1 MSTTLYRKYRP
12 QSFAEIVNQEHVKGT
27 IQQEI
32 KSGKIPHAFLF
43 CGPRGTGKTT
53 TARVIAKALNCKK
66 RKEGDAEPC
75 NACASCDA
83 MNGGA
88 SLALVEVDAA
98 SQTGVDNVRDNIIAN
113 ARVAVKSDE
122 YKIFII
128 DEVHMLSTSSF
139 NALLK
144 TLEEPPER
152 VVFILATT
160 ELHKIPET
168 ILSRCQRFDFH
179 PLRADVLQPYLAEIV
194 KREKRKVDE
203 DVLAAI
209 VKKSGGYVR
218 DAMSLLGQVLTL
230 SGKIDAQAASLILPV
245 PQKEHVITLIDHIS
259 QRQTKEALLHVHAM
273 EAQGVRMLPFTQEVI
288 EFAHAL
294 MLAVVGSHPAAAI
307 EGVAGAEKDRVE
319 SMQKRYTPVSVLRL
333 LDVLMRR
340 YQQMK
345 SSDQGSVPL
354 QLAVIELCEMD
365 GTAAASA
372 ATPPAA
378 RPTSTVVREAP
389 RTTVAPAPQL
399 PITESRPAEKP
410 APKAVRANVPA
421 KAEAAPTPS
430 APVGSGPLASYA
442 DVQPQ
447 WTAIMNDVSEAQHSL
462 FIVLRT
468 AVFREGKDK
477 EPELAFRYR
486 MHHDLVKR
494 SILVLQQESS
504 KHLPNMTI
512 RFTLCIDE
520 NLASTMSGDVEEPK
534 SSETAALGAELGRLA
549 EAFGGTVIE

>member
-12 QSFAEIVNQEHVKGT
+12 HSFAEIVNQDHVKGT

-53 TARVIAKALNCKK
+53 TARVIAKALNCQK
-66 RKEGDAEPC
+66 RGKDEAEPC
-75 NACASCDA
+75 NACGSCEA

-113 ARVAVKSDE
+113 ARVAVKSGE

-168 ILSRCQRFDFH
+168 IVSRCQRFDFH
-179 PLRADVLQPYLAEIV
+179 PLRADVLQPYLGEIV

-230 SGKIDAQAASLILPV
+230 PGKIDAQAASLVLPV
-245 PQKEHVITLIDHIS
+245 PQKEHVITLMDHVS
-259 QRQTKEALLHVHAM
+259 QKQTKEAMAHIQSM
-273 EAQGVRMLPFTQEVI
+273 EQQGVRGLPFMQEVI
-288 EFAHAL
+288 EFAHAM
-294 MLAVVGSHPAAAI
+294 MLAVVGSHPDAARD
-307 EGVAGAEKDRVE
+307 GVADSEKERIDAIV
-319 SMQKRYTPVSVLRL
+319 KRYTPAAALRL

-340 YQQMK
+340 FQQMK
-345 SSDQGSVPL
+345 SSDQGIIPL
-354 QLAVIELCEMD
+354 ELAVVELCELD
-365 GTAAASA
+365 GAAAASVSKAPAMAPVGKTSPASPRPEETPVRAEPIQSKSAPSPKPPAKA
-372 ATPPAA
+372 AVKEVEKNVSTPPA
-378 RPTSTVVREAP
+378 
-389 RTTVAPAPQL
+389 PA
-399 PITESRPAEKP
+399 AG
-410 APKAVRANVPA
+410 A
-421 KAEAAPTPS
+421 
-430 APVGSGPLASYA
+430 GPLASYA
-442 DVQPQ
+442 DIEPA
-447 WTAIMNDVSEAQHSL
+447 WARIMNDISEAQHSL

-468 AVFREGKDK
+468 AVLREGREH

-486 MHHDLVKR
+486 MHHDLAKR
-494 SILVLQQESS
+494 SVAVLQQEAA
-504 KHLPNMTI
+504 KHLPNKAI

-520 NLASTMSGDVEEPK
+520 NLEATMSGDVEEPK